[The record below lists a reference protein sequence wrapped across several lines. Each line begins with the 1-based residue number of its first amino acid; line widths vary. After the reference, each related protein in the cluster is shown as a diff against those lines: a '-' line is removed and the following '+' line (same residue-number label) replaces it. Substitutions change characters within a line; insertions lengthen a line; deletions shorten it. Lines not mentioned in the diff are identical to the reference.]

1 MDARARWLQVR
12 WPTTT
17 TMLELPI
24 CLGVIGTMVLVAIHS
39 LDRAEQHLRVVEAV
53 GMAAGPTVMMTEY
66 HAVTG
71 SWPASNAQSGYL
83 DPSVGRIRSIL
94 IREGGAVDLTFSS
107 RAGELS
113 GKVVS
118 LRAWEGTDS
127 GLPLAWRCG
136 HSAVPP
142 LRSGAV
148 DLTTLKED
156 ELSSSCRSRR

>member
-1 MDARARWLQVR
+1 MDARVRWLQVR

-24 CLGVIGTMVLVAIHS
+24 CLCVIGAMVLVAIHS

-71 SWPASNAQSGYL
+71 TWPKSNEQSGYL
-83 DPSVGRIRSIL
+83 DPSVGRLRSIW

-113 GKVVS
+113 GKIVS
-118 LRAWEGTDS
+118 FRAWEGTQA
-127 GLPLAWRCG
+127 GLPVVWSCG
-136 HSAVPP
+136 HAAVPP
-142 LRSGAV
+142 LRSTAA
-148 DLTTLKED
+148 DQTTLNDD
-156 ELSSSCRSRR
+156 ELSSSCRSLR